1 MQDKC
6 IAEIRNEIETQFLKE
21 VLTDR
26 GIPFRIESCADNYWG
41 LYMGKGAVSGLYN
54 QGALMPFGYVWGYED
69 DAAVIQQALAEIRA
83 AAPQDVQPPRPPMY
97 RIKRP

>member
-21 VLTDR
+21 VLTVR

-41 LYMGKGAVSGLYN
+41 LYLGKGVVSGLYN
-54 QGALMPFGYVWGYED
+54 QGALLPFGYIWGYVD
-69 DAAVIQQALAEIRA
+69 DGEAIQQALAEIRA
-83 AAPQDVQPPRPPMY
+83 AQPEPFEPCPPAMY
-97 RIKRP
+97 RIKKP